1 MPATKT
7 KLPDQRKSVDEAS
20 LDHETGLYT
29 HVKRPEWGVAIM
41 AWERNGRRAYQFEDG
56 RLRRFKEGYYSLMQP
71 AGQVEE
77 SEALVAD
84 LQAAIEAKRGSPGK
98 QLDPVAP
105 FDDQVDLFA
114 HLYPEGFKDEKW
126 IIDHRTDGRALKRH
140 REPSSAD
147 TREQLSKERCNE
159 LLGDGRHDELVA
171 DALEI
176 LASTDLV
183 ALRDVKTLRAM
194 EDDER
199 REFGEIL
206 RDLLHGDEDYGLRF
220 KRYVEF
226 LEEVLGGRPS
236 WRLAT
241 ALQALMY
248 PEYHVCV
255 RRSAFIRQAASIAP
269 KAKYTKKPRRRSY
282 ANFRRVAT
290 AVQTRLEAAGHEPR
304 DLLDVYDFIWN
315 TLRNAALDDLGDD
328 DD

>member
-1 MPATKT
+1 MAASKT
-7 KLPDQRKSVDEAS
+7 KLPDQRKSVKEES
-20 LDHETGLYT
+20 LDHETGLYR

-41 AWERNGRRAYQFEDG
+41 AWEKNGRRAYQFEDG

-98 QLDPVAP
+98 KLDPVAP
-105 FDDQVDLFA
+105 FDDQIELFK

-126 IIDHRTDGRALKRH
+126 IVDHRTDGRALKRH
-140 REPSSAD
+140 REPASRD
-147 TREQLSKERCNE
+147 TQEQLSKARCDE
-159 LLGDGRHDELVA
+159 LIADGRHDDLVEA
-171 DALEI
+171 ALEI
-176 LASTDLV
+176 LAGTDLV

-194 EDDER
+194 EEDER
-199 REFGEIL
+199 KEYAEIL
-206 RDLLHGDEDYGLRF
+206 RDLLHGEADYGQRF

-241 ALQALMY
+241 ALQALMF
-248 PEYHVCV
+248 PDYHVCV

-290 AVQTRLEAAGHEPR
+290 AVQTRLEAADHEPR
-304 DLLDVYDFIWN
+304 DLLDVYDFIWD
-315 TLRNAALDDLGDD
+315 TLRNAALEHLVDD
-328 DD
+328 D

>member
-1 MPATKT
+1 MAAADTQ
-7 KLPDQRKSVDEAS
+7 LPDERKSVKEES
-20 LDHETGLYT
+20 LDHEAGLYR

-105 FDDQVDLFA
+105 FDDQVELFE
-114 HLYPEGFKDEKW
+114 HLYPEGFKDEEW
-126 IIDHRTDGRALKRH
+126 ITDHRADGRALKRH
-140 REPSSAD
+140 REPAASD
-147 TREQLSKERCNE
+147 TQERLSKAQCDQLIAE
-159 LLGDGRHDELVA
+159 DRHDELVEA
-171 DALEI
+171 ALEI
-176 LASTDLV
+176 LAGTDLV

-194 EDDER
+194 EEDER
-199 REFGEIL
+199 REYAEIL
-206 RDLLHGDEDYGLRF
+206 RDLLHGEADYGQRF

-226 LEEVLGGRPS
+226 LEKVLGGRPS

-269 KAKYTKKPRRRSY
+269 KARYTKKPRRRSY

-304 DLLDVYDFIWN
+304 DLLDVYDFIWA
-315 TLRNAALDDLGDD
+315 TLRNAALEHLGDED
-328 DD
+328 